1 MLGDFMTTVR
11 APSRAGETPEPPMIS
26 ARFQV
31 LTSAVLF
38 STAGA
43 AIKACHLT
51 GWQVA
56 AFRALVA
63 ALAAWAILKVPA
75 RAFTRRVVPV
85 AAAYAVTVI
94 LFAQANK
101 MTTAANSI
109 FLQATSPLYLV
120 VLSPW
125 LLGERPGKRDLAFMI
140 AIAVGMAFFLVALP
154 PPAATAPRPRLGN
167 VLAILS
173 GMTGALMML
182 GLRWLARVG
191 HGEEASAAPAAV
203 VLGNVLAFAL
213 ALPFVF
219 PLDARP
225 EDAALIAYLGIVQI
239 AVAYKFLLAGLRH
252 LAALTASLL
261 GFVEPVLSPVW
272 AWLVHGEEP
281 GAFALLGGAVILG
294 ATALRTW
301 AGDGPAR
308 TSAAPPIH
316 PE

>member
-1 MLGDFMTTVR
+1 
-11 APSRAGETPEPPMIS
+11 MIS

-31 LTSAVLF
+31 LASAVLF

-63 ALAAWAILKVPA
+63 ALAAWVILRVPP
-75 RAFTRRVVPV
+75 RAFTRRILPV

-101 MTTAANSI
+101 LTTAANSI

-125 LLGERPGKRDLAFMI
+125 LLGERPGRRDLAFMA

-154 PPAATAPRPRLGN
+154 PPAATAPRPRLGDA
-167 VLAILS
+167 LAILS
-173 GMTGALMML
+173 GVTGALMML
-182 GLRWLARVG
+182 GLRWLARTG

-203 VLGNVLAFAL
+203 VLGNALAFGLAAPFAFPAHEVRAADVAL
-213 ALPFVF
+213 L
-219 PLDARP
+219 L
-225 EDAALIAYLGIVQI
+225 YLGVVQI
-239 AVAYKFLLAGLRH
+239 GLAYALLLAGLRH
-252 LAALTASLL
+252 LPALTASLL
-261 GFVEPVLSPVW
+261 GFMEPVLSPVW
-272 AWLVHGEEP
+272 AWLVHGERP
-281 GAFALLGGAVILG
+281 GTFALLGGAVILG

-308 TSAAPPIH
+308 RDAAPPIH